1 MKTPSSL
8 VIIRCLTCNTR
19 LGSLD
24 AMPEDW
30 SGNLRLTRCRKCV
43 IPSHSRFVDVLRQQN
58 ATAFALGM
66 DIPLAELRPH
76 AEKAQARGRA
86 VGVSIAP
93 LSSAV

>member
-1 MKTPSSL
+1 MKTPSTL
-8 VIIRCLTCNTR
+8 VIIRCQRCRTQ

-30 SGNLRLTRCRKCV
+30 SGNLTITRCRKCV
-43 IPSHSRFVDVLRQQN
+43 IPSHSRFIDVLRQQN

-76 AEKAQARGRA
+76 ALKAGAATRRQRVNRTA
-86 VGVSIAP
+86 V
-93 LSSAV
+93 